1 MNLVNTL
8 ILSAAIIIAGF
19 LIGGRYTVAGGA
31 GGNLCLRQIPPATG
45 NSDTG
50 MASITFPKKDHPD
63 YGQARLA
70 PKHASAWSNRCWR
83 APYRAIG

>member
-31 GGNLCLRQIPPATG
+31 GGTYAFDRFTG
-45 NSDTG
+45 DR
-50 MASITFPKKDHPD
+50 K
-63 YGQARLA
+63 
-70 PKHASAWSNRCWR
+70 
-83 APYRAIG
+83 